1 MRAIVQAPKQDGRGI
16 VGQTA
21 PARLLERAAGTV
33 MRPPRAARPLAPGR
47 SERAFPSFSKMP
59 PCARGRKRVTCSGC
73 LLRGRGGGRRRGP
86 AAPRRRKA
94 PGKKVRESRKKFLT
108 AGQRTRNISP
118 CASGGT
124 ESDGAPGGAPQ
135 NLENRILNS
144 EEEKSQAND
153 SCERKPGPSAHPQD
167 GGRARAETKIGLQR
181 EAIPAS

>member
-1 MRAIVQAPKQDGRGI
+1 MRAIIPAAKQDSRGI
-16 VGQTA
+16 VDQAA
-21 PARLLERAAGTV
+21 PACLLERAAGTGC
-33 MRPPRAARPLAPGR
+33 ALLASHAHGR
-47 SERAFPSFSKMP
+47 SERAFPIFSKMP

-86 AAPRRRKA
+86 AAPRRREA

>member
-1 MRAIVQAPKQDGRGI
+1 MRSRLRRPDGTKPLSEKTRNAPLRPGPEAGNMLGLPSPRERG
-16 VGQTA
+16 
-21 PARLLERAAGTV
+21 RAAAG
-33 MRPPRAARPLAPGR
+33 P
-47 SERAFPSFSKMP
+47 
-59 PCARGRKRVTCSGC
+59 
-73 LLRGRGGGRRRGP
+73 RGP
-86 AAPRRRKA
+86 PAPEGA
-94 PGKKVRESRKKFLT
+94 GKKVRESRKKFLT

-167 GGRARAETKIGLQR
+167 GGRARAETKIGLSAGSDSR
-181 EAIPAS
+181 LLNGEFDPGSG